1 MKKAVGILLSTIG
14 VSSFFVIGYLTD
26 QRETIYS
33 NFVYQVGVLLV
44 SISIIF
50 LFNKNYGSKFFKIGK
65 LNAQATPFKL
75 FGISK
80 NDNWR
85 SIGLTFSFIIT
96 FVTGLVI
103 YFTNQELI
111 NNAGVIVLFFAFLI
125 ALPLSILNSFNEEV
139 ITRWTIVEA
148 FGEKSKTAPYVS
160 GLIFGIPHFFGVP
173 GGILGTVLSFILG
186 VLLAK
191 SIQDTKGIGWAVFI
205 HMLQDIVI
213 FTTLLIPLI

>member
-1 MKKAVGILLSTIG
+1 MFFIIG
-14 VSSFFVIGYLTD
+14 HLTA
-26 QRETIYS
+26 QRETIYT
-33 NFVYQVGVLLV
+33 NFAYQLCVLLV
-44 SISIIF
+44 SISIVF
-50 LFNKNYGSKFFKIGK
+50 LFTRIYGSRFFRIGT
-65 LNAQATPFKL
+65 LNAQAAPFRL
-75 FGISK
+75 FGISQ
-80 NDNWR
+80 NDNWK
-85 SIGLTFSFIIT
+85 SIGITFSFIIT
-96 FVTGLVI
+96 LITGLVI
-103 YFTNQELI
+103 YFNNQELV
-111 NNAGVIVLFFAFLI
+111 NNAGATALFSAFLI

-148 FGEKSKTAPYVS
+148 FGDKSKTAPYIS

-213 FTTLLIPLI
+213 FTALLIPLM